1 MECPW
6 GAKFRYPALVLLM
19 AGFLLHP
26 FLASAGPLISIN
38 PAHVELTA
46 TPGGHL
52 ASSFKFWNGT
62 STDLLVHLQAADFTP
77 QGEEGQ
83 ILVDGEEDPI
93 NSLKDWVTLAAPDV
107 NVPAGEEPTI
117 DFSLDVPA
125 NASPGSHWGTLLTVL
140 APQGTGPGTAVQTRF
155 GLLIL
160 VRVLGDVR
168 EKLVL
173 ESASVPHFTDSPPI
187 TVEAR
192 FRNEGTVHEAPQGT
206 IEVRNMFGALV
217 ATGTLPVRNVLP
229 GVIRKVDVSVG
240 DSGFWLGR
248 YTVLL
253 SAAYGDKGEELT
265 ARRVVWIIPWRRY
278 GFWMLGTLALFIWVL
293 AAPQRF
299 KRAWYEFK
307 TGLPP
312 PKDL

>member
-1 MECPW
+1 MEGP
-6 GAKFRYPALVLLM
+6 KFQYLNLALCL
-19 AGFLLHP
+19 AAFLLHP

-46 TPGGHL
+46 TPGAHL
-52 ASSFKFWNGT
+52 VSTFKFWNGT
-62 STDLLVHLQAADFTP
+62 SADLLVHLQAADFTP

-83 ILVDGEEDPI
+83 ILVDGEEDLA
-93 NSLKDWVTLAAPDV
+93 NSLKHWITIAAPDV
-107 NVPAGEEPTI
+107 NIPAGEEPTI

-125 NASPGSHWGTLLTVL
+125 NASPGSHWGTLLAVL

-229 GVIRKVDVSVG
+229 GVVRKIDASVG
-240 DSGFWLGR
+240 DGLWLGR

-253 SAAYGDKGEELT
+253 SASYGDNPQELV
-265 ARRVVWIIPWRRY
+265 ARKI
-278 GFWMLGTLALFIWVL
+278 IWVL
-293 AAPQRF
+293 PWRTQGWKFLLGIGVLTFVIWKRRNF
-299 KRAWYEFK
+299 GRAWYFLR
-307 TGLPP
+307 T
-312 PKDL
+312 

>member
-1 MECPW
+1 MTKKIYLIVIT
-6 GAKFRYPALVLLM
+6 GTLMLRAL
-19 AGFLLHP
+19 P
-26 FLASAGPLISIN
+26 ASAGPLISIN
-38 PAHVELTA
+38 PVHVELTA

-62 STDLLVHLQAADFTP
+62 SAGLLIHLQAADFTP

-93 NSLKDWVTLAAPDV
+93 NSLKNWVRTVTPDV

-168 EKLVL
+168 EKLTL
-173 ESASVPHFTDSPPI
+173 ESASVPRFTDSLPI
-187 TVEAR
+187 TLEAR

-217 ATGTLPVRNVLP
+217 ATRTLPVRNVLP
-229 GVIRKVDVSVG
+229 GVVRKVDVSVG
-240 DSGFWLGR
+240 ESGFWLGR

-253 SAAYGDKGEELT
+253 SAAYGDKGEKLA

-278 GFWMLGTLALFIWVL
+278 GLWMLAALALCIWVL
-293 AAPQRF
+293 VAPERF

-312 PKDL
+312 PPR

>member
-1 MECPW
+1 MEGP
-6 GAKFRYPALVLLM
+6 KFQYLNLALCL
-19 AGFLLHP
+19 AAFLLHP

-46 TPGGHL
+46 TPGAHVV
-52 ASSFKFWNGT
+52 STFKFWNGT
-62 STDLLVHLQAADFTP
+62 SADLLVHLQAADFTP

-83 ILVDGEEDPI
+83 ILVDGEEDLA
-93 NSLKDWVTLAAPDV
+93 NSLKHWITIAAPDV
-107 NVPAGEEPTI
+107 NIPAGEEPTI

-125 NASPGSHWGTLLTVL
+125 NASPGSHWGTLLAVL

-168 EKLVL
+168 EKLTI
-173 ESASVPHFTDSPPI
+173 ESASIPRFTDSPPI
-187 TVEAR
+187 TLTAR

-206 IEVRNMFGALV
+206 IEVRNLYGAIV

-229 GVIRKVDVSVG
+229 GVVRKVDASVG
-240 DSGFWLGR
+240 ESGFWLGR

-253 SAAYGDKGEELT
+253 SAAYGDKGEKLA

-278 GFWMLGTLALFIWVL
+278 GFWMLGTLTLLIWVL
-293 AAPQRF
+293 AAPERF

>member
-1 MECPW
+1 
-6 GAKFRYPALVLLM
+6 LVLLM

-52 ASSFKFWNGT
+52 ASSFKLWNGT
-62 STDLLVHLQAADFTP
+62 SAGLLVHLQAADFTP

-93 NSLKDWVTLAAPDV
+93 NSLKNWVKTVAPDV

-168 EKLVL
+168 EKVTI
-173 ESASVPHFTDSPPI
+173 ESASVPRFTDSPPI
-187 TVEAR
+187 TLEAR
-192 FRNEGTVHEAPQGT
+192 FRNEGTVHEAPRRLMRCAGITQHDSA
-206 IEVRNMFGALV
+206 RALV
-217 ATGTLPVRNVLP
+217 RCSSRA
-229 GVIRKVDVSVG
+229 
-240 DSGFWLGR
+240 GR
-248 YTVLL
+248 SFY
-253 SAAYGDKGEELT
+253 
-265 ARRVVWIIPWRRY
+265 
-278 GFWMLGTLALFIWVL
+278 
-293 AAPQRF
+293 
-299 KRAWYEFK
+299 
-307 TGLPP
+307 
-312 PKDL
+312 